1 MTNWRDAASPQ
12 AQADLD
18 GLLEPALGFAQEQ
31 LAKRGEFYPYAVAVD
46 AEGEHQMVAAELDND
61 RPASPEVITSLI
73 DTLIAERQ
81 TLRAVA
87 IVADTKVPQLGSDA
101 IRVTLEHRE
110 GVAIAVLLPYS
121 RRRLR
126 NSVEY
131 GQLQATT
138 ASSYV
143 W

>member
-1 MTNWRDAASPQ
+1 MTTWRDAASPQ

-31 LAKRGEFYPYAVAVD
+31 LAKRGEFYPYAVAVN
-46 AEGEHQMVAAELDND
+46 AGGEHQMVAVEIDSD
-61 RPASPEVITSLI
+61 QPASSEVIASLI
-73 DTLIAERQ
+73 DSLIAKRD

-101 IRVTLEHRE
+101 IRVTLEHQE
-110 GVAIAVLLPYS
+110 GVAMAVLLPYS
-121 RRRLR
+121 PRRSRR
-126 NSVEY
+126 GVEY
-131 GQLQATT
+131 GQLQAT
-138 ASSYV
+138 AANSYV